1 MPSKF
6 NNLVA
11 SFALMTAIGANPEFT
26 PEAQAQEK
34 PSVKIEQVETSPEVK
49 SQAQEK
55 TQVSIEQVNIKEQ
68 INQLLLDIN
77 NPVLSCTTG
86 EKQPQILQNLEN
98 LMNSYQPITE
108 NFGYLYSFITYV
120 GECPTLEAKVE
131 GKSKIIQTEVSKKLL
146 AKATY
151 SQLSEVAIYLATHHQ
166 KEISIQ
172 TMGSNLSGGTTNTRA
187 FEAIYYELSSRP
199 EFPNSS
205 KRLVIR
211 YAELIKE
218 ARTALENKDV
228 ETILEIQSQLTELLK
243 LIAKDFITQ
252 FKANK
257 RNTRSLAI
265 INHSIPAYLSID
277 NPAPDL
283 ESLNV
288 MCSDEPTQ
296 KAIAY
301 YFTNYSSRTTQQ
313 KNKVNQVYQEYIK
326 SCIKS
331 SDIDSIRSILSTV
344 SIQDISI
351 NLLQEYM
358 HSSDYILDLNNSGK
372 TVYKLFGFLYLL
384 EALTKRSNES
394 DQIVKKYTKELGKHI
409 YKDPKANKA
418 KLDQNFQVLREYL
431 TDLAK

>member
-1 MPSKF
+1 MPSKLK
-6 NNLVA
+6 NLAA
-11 SFALMTAIGANPEFT
+11 SFALIGAIGTSPEVT
-26 PEAQAQEK
+26 PEAQAQER
-34 PSVKIEQVETSPEVK
+34 
-49 SQAQEK
+49 
-55 TQVSIEQVNIKEQ
+55 TQVSIEQVNINEQ
-68 INQLLLDIN
+68 INQLLLEIN
-77 NPVLSCTTG
+77 YPVLSCTTG

-120 GECPTLEAKVE
+120 GECPTLEAEEE
-131 GKSKIIQTEVSKKLL
+131 GKSKIIQTDIAKELL

-151 SQLSEVAIYLATHHQ
+151 SQLSEVAIYLAIHHQ

-172 TMGSNLSGGTTNTRA
+172 TMGNNLSGGTTNTRA

-199 EFPNSS
+199 QFPHAS
-205 KRLVIR
+205 KKLVVR

-218 ARTALENKDV
+218 ARSALEKKDV
-228 ETILEIQSQLTELLK
+228 ETVLEIQAQLKELLGF
-243 LIAKDFITQ
+243 IAQDFITQ
-252 FKANK
+252 FYADK

-265 INHSIPAYLSID
+265 VNHSIPAYLSID

-283 ESLNV
+283 DNLNV
-288 MCSDEPTQ
+288 VCKDESTQ

-301 YFTNYSSRTTQQ
+301 YFTNYSSRTPKQ
-313 KNKVNQVYQEYIK
+313 KTKVNQVYQKYIK

-331 SDIDSIRSILSTV
+331 SNIDSIRSVLSTV
-344 SIQDISI
+344 SMQDISI

-358 HSSDYILDLNNSGK
+358 RSSDYILDLNKSGK
-372 TVYKLFGFLYLL
+372 TVYKLYGFLYLL

-394 DQIVKKYTKELGKHI
+394 DQIIKKYTKELGKHI
-409 YKDPKANKA
+409 HRNSKADKA
-418 KLDQNFQVLREYL
+418 KLDQNFQILREYL